1 MLAIICPKRKFF
13 CFSGLLYSK
22 QPTVA
27 NIFNAKTGF
36 ETYSSDSEILGYL
49 DPMQIFQNQFL
60 CSEILS
66 EFVVGLKILN

>member
-13 CFSGLLYSK
+13 CFSGLFYSK